1 VEPADIPRDA
11 GAPGGAVSERP
22 RSRQGRAIVV
32 WEILREVLD
41 ESAKASGRAVLDV
54 LDAGGGTGGLAV
66 PIAELGHHVTVVD
79 PSPDA
84 LAGLERRAAEAG
96 VSVRALQGDADRLLD
111 VVGPG
116 SADFVLCHSVLEYVD
131 DPAAAMASIART
143 VRPGGAVSLL
153 AANQVAAVL
162 HRGLAGHFE
171 DARRILSSA
180 QGRWGE
186 HDPMPRRFTSG
197 MLAELLAGAGLRV
210 GAVHGVRVFTDLVPS
225 GMVDGER
232 DAAEA
237 LLALERAVAV
247 HPVLKDVATQL
258 HALAHRR

>member
-1 VEPADIPRDA
+1 
-11 GAPGGAVSERP
+11 VSERP
-22 RSRQGRAIVV
+22 RPRQGRAVVV

-66 PIAELGHHVTVVD
+66 PLAELGHHVTVVD

-96 VSVRALQGDADRLLD
+96 VTVRALQGDADDLLR
-111 VVGPG
+111 VVGPDT
-116 SADFVLCHSVLEYVD
+116 ADLVLCHSVLEYVD

-210 GAVHGVRVFTDLVPS
+210 GEVHGVRVFTDLVPS

-237 LLALERAVAV
+237 LIALERLVSM

>member
-1 VEPADIPRDA
+1 M
-11 GAPGGAVSERP
+11 SERP
-22 RSRQGRAIVV
+22 RPRPPRGVIV

-66 PIAELGHHVTVVD
+66 PLAELGHHVTVVD

-96 VSVRALQGDADRLLD
+96 VAVRALQGDAHALLD
-111 VVGPG
+111 LIGPE
-116 SADFVLCHSVLEYVD
+116 SADLVLCHSVLEYVD
-131 DPAAAMASIART
+131 DPAAAMSSIART
-143 VRPGGAVSLL
+143 VRPGGAVSVL
-153 AANQVAAVL
+153 AANPVAAAL

-197 MLAELLAGAGLRV
+197 MLAELLSGAGLRV
-210 GAVHGVRVFTDLVPS
+210 GEVHGIRVFADLVPS
-225 GMVDGER
+225 GMIDGER
-232 DAAEA
+232 GAVDA
-237 LLALERAVAV
+237 LIALEKAVSM